1 MQLGKLQFTRPA
13 PDAIHAR
20 ALKAPAT
27 RALRGALARSQD
39 PAIAQATNRALSAG
53 ARTATATRAREGLY
67 AELQDRLGRL
77 QATAESARTRISGG
91 VMSMDALDALRDLA
105 DQLGDVT
112 AILDGA
118 AGPQGAFRDDALL
131 VDLREAVGAIAANR
145 PEALTDAGA
154 QLFANGAQALQDK
167 RDQAPLERR
176 LAEQAVHVQAE
187 LSRLKTQQT
196 TLLHHQ
202 AAIEQRQE
210 ANRQQAGAL
219 ERARDRFAADSPE
232 QDPPKQEA
240 AKAAPGASPVLSAGM
255 TP

>member
-1 MQLGKLQFTRPA
+1 
-13 PDAIHAR
+13 
-20 ALKAPAT
+20 
-27 RALRGALARSQD
+27 
-39 PAIAQATNRALSAG
+39 
-53 ARTATATRAREGLY
+53 
-67 AELQDRLGRL
+67 
-77 QATAESARTRISGG
+77 
-91 VMSMDALDALRDLA
+91 MSMDALDALRDLA

-187 LSRLKTQQT
+187 LSRLKSQQT

-219 ERARDRFAADSPE
+219 ERARDRLAASPE
-232 QDPPKQEA
+232 QDAPKQEA

>member
-1 MQLGKLQFTRPA
+1 MQLGKLQYTRPTPEA
-13 PDAIHAR
+13 YPAR
-20 ALKAPAT
+20 ARKAPAT
-27 RALRGALARSQD
+27 RALQGALARSQD
-39 PAIAQATNRALSAG
+39 PAIARATDRALSAS
-53 ARTATATRAREGLY
+53 ARTATVTRAREGLY
-67 AELQDRLGRL
+67 ADLQDRLGRL
-77 QATAESARTRISGG
+77 QATAESARTHISGG
-91 VMSMDALDALRDLA
+91 VMSTDALDALRDLA

-118 AGPQGAFRDDALL
+118 TGPKGAFRDDALL
-131 VDLREAVGAIAANR
+131 MDLREAVGAIAANR
-145 PEALTDAGA
+145 PEALTEAGA

-176 LAEQAVHVQAE
+176 MAEQAVHVQAE

-219 ERARDRFAADSPE
+219 EKARDRFAAEAPE
-232 QDPPKQEA
+232 PNTQQQQA
-240 AKAAPGASPVLSAGM
+240 AKPAPAAAPVLSAGM